1 MSIGD
6 YFSTARSTRPGPLE
20 TGSLRILQALPV
32 GHRIEM
38 DRGNSYYREV
48 EGPAQAPTLL
58 LLHGWMATGGLN
70 WLRGFEALGR
80 EFRVIAPDLRGHGQ
94 GIRSWRR
101 FRLEDCADDAAEL
114 IDRLGTGPVI
124 AVGYSMGGAVAQ
136 LLWRRHPERVRG
148 LVLCA
153 TGATMMA
160 NLGQRVAFGGTLS
173 ALANAARLAQFS
185 SQIPAGLFR
194 AMWPAQAPRTPDT
207 LRAWV
212 TSEFSRHD
220 WRMLIEAGSEL
231 GRFSSWNWIDEVD
244 VPTSVVVTTQ
254 DTAIDAARQLQMALK
269 IPGASI
275 IRAEGGHLS
284 CAYPEFS
291 DPLLAACQGVASRSA
306 LAKTALA
313 S

>member
-1 MSIGD
+1 MTIGN
-6 YFSTARSTRPGPLE
+6 YFSTARSKHRSAIQA
-20 TGSLRILQALPV
+20 GSLRVLQALPV
-32 GHRIEM
+32 GHRIEL
-38 DRGNSYYREV
+38 DRGDSYYREV

-80 EFRVIAPDLRGHGQ
+80 EFRVIAPDLRGHGR

-101 FRLEDCADDAAEL
+101 FRLEDCADDTAEL
-114 IDRLGTGPVI
+114 IDQLGTGPVI

-136 LLWRRHPERVRG
+136 LLWRRHPECVRG

-153 TGATMMA
+153 TSASMMA

-185 SQIPAGLFR
+185 SQIPVGLLR

-212 TSEFSRHD
+212 RSEFAGHD
-220 WRMLIEAGSEL
+220 WRMVIEAGSEL
-231 GRFSSWNWIDEVD
+231 GRFSAWNWIDEVD
-244 VPTSVVVTTQ
+244 VPTAVVVTTQ
-254 DTAIDAARQLQMALK
+254 DTAIDQVRQLEMAQK

-275 IRAEGGHLS
+275 IRLEAGHLS

-291 DPLLAACQGVASRSA
+291 GPLVAACQGVALRSA
-306 LAKTALA
+306 GANTALGL
-313 S
+313 